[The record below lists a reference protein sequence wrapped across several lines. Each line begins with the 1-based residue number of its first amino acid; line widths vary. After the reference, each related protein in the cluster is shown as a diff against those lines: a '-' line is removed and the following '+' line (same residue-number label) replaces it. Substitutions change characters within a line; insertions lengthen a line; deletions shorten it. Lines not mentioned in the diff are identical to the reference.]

1 MKDKIDNLK
10 EIREEA
16 NRPPNILDYIFIEIY
31 GESIPTD
38 ERTYRDLI
46 SSSKRTEEYMNLIR
60 SIKEKDED
68 KKIENLLIQDYVLYA
83 VENSKPYQKKYGD
96 ELGIKDLDNLIRWV
110 KENIK
115 ESEDL
120 EHLPPLTNDD
130 IRKHDLYP
138 YGWWIP
144 SKIPAKT
151 FQSGA
156 STGKPAY
163 IPYSIADYEIACM
176 YAAEGLK
183 KNVNIKEGDKV
194 LLLVPPD
201 PHPYGPACSRSLEKI
216 GGVPIWKHFRNF
228 STKQIL
234 TQIEAVTP
242 DILIVAPQGPKG
254 AAGALDVLL
263 KTDQERGTD
272 ILPTHLQ
279 NKKIVSGGAPINKD
293 LVDELYE
300 DVNVERIV
308 NGYGSAQVMG
318 AYGTPIKRKRNDDV
332 RFFSEVEIPSGYW
345 VVTPIKDEEAP
356 EGWSRY
362 GITVLGREIMP
373 IIKFDHNDYGR
384 VDLENRKIED
394 ICRVEWFFENPD
406 GTITVKIPPNVHTC
420 ISKV

>member
-1 MKDKIDNLK
+1 MRDKIDSLAD
-10 EIREEA
+10 IREKA
-16 NRPPNILDYIFIEIY
+16 NRPPNVFDYILIEIC
-31 GESIPTD
+31 GETIPED
-38 ERTYRDLI
+38 ERAYTDLI
-46 SSSKRTEEYMNLIR
+46 ISSERTEEYITLIS
-60 SIKEKDED
+60 SIKEEY
-68 KKIENLLIQDYVLYA
+68 KKIEDLLIQDNVLYA
-83 VENSKPYQKKYGD
+83 IEKSKPYQKKYGD
-96 ELGIKDLDNLIRWV
+96 TLSIKDPDNLIRWV
-110 KENIK
+110 KKNIK

-130 IRKHDLYP
+130 IRKPELYP

-183 KNVNIKEGDKV
+183 KYANVQEGDKV

-201 PHPYGPACSRSLEKI
+201 PHPYGPACSCALEKI
-216 GGVPIWKHFRNF
+216 GCVPIWKHFKNF
-228 STKQIL
+228 STEQIL
-234 TQIEAVTP
+234 SQIEEVKP
-242 DILIVAPQGPKG
+242 DVLITAPHGPKG

-263 KTDQERGTD
+263 KTDQEMGTN
-272 ILPTHLQ
+272 ILPIYLK
-279 NKKIVSGGAPINKD
+279 NKKIVSGGAPINKE
-293 LVDELYE
+293 LVDELYGE
-300 DVNVERIV
+300 VYVKRIV

-318 AYGTPIKRKRNDDV
+318 AYSTLTKRKRNDNV

-345 VVTPIKDEEAP
+345 VVTPINDEEAP

-373 IIKFDHNDYGR
+373 IIKFDHGDYGM

-394 ICRVEWFFENPD
+394 ICRVEWFFKNPD
-406 GTITVKIPPNVHTC
+406 GTITVKIPPKVNTC
-420 ISKV
+420 ISEV